1 MTAGSV
7 SRWTVTLISPTAS
20 TSSTTA
26 SVSKAWM
33 ASATPSLEAYLG
45 AGLLIS
51 AFDRSNATNFPLE
64 LHHAV
69 KKRFC
74 CRRATRHIN
83 IHRHDPVTAAHNA
96 IAIVVLTPA
105 IRATAPGNDI
115 FGLAHLIV
123 DLPQRRSHLVAERT
137 SNDPDTRLER
147 RSTRPHPAKKR
158 TT

>member
-1 MTAGSV
+1 
-7 SRWTVTLISPTAS
+7 
-20 TSSTTA
+20 
-26 SVSKAWM
+26 M

-96 IAIVVLTPA
+96 IAIVVITPA
-105 IRATAPGNDI
+105 IRATA
-115 FGLAHLIV
+115 H
-123 DLPQRRSHLVAERT
+123 RSEEHT
-137 SNDPDTRLER
+137 SELQSLMRISYADFCL
-147 RSTRPHPAKKR
+147 
-158 TT
+158 